1 LGIDAMLRCSRPAV
15 ALAALIVSFNCAA
28 GSGSAAF
35 SVNISLSNPG
45 APGTPPGT
53 VCVSQTLSDL
63 TGALVQVLCS
73 TGQFVTIGPRPG
85 APFIAHG
92 GAYSYYLSVGTGSRL
107 AGLGGLPVGAGTVT
121 EYRLY
126 SVDQANGTVDLLVG
140 F

>member
-1 LGIDAMLRCSRPAV
+1 MLRSACSAL
-15 ALAALIVSFNCAA
+15 ALAALAFSFNCAA
-28 GSGSAAF
+28 GTSAGAF

-45 APGTPPGT
+45 APPPGTPAGT

-73 TGQFVTIGPRPG
+73 TGQFVSIGPRPG

-107 AGLGGLPVGAGTVT
+107 AGLAGLPVGAGTVT

>member
-1 LGIDAMLRCSRPAV
+1 MMSRASRLAL
-15 ALAALIVSFNCAA
+15 ALAALILSFNCAA
-28 GSGSAAF
+28 GTSSGTF

-45 APGTPPGT
+45 APPTPPGTPPGT

-73 TGQFVTIGPRPG
+73 TGQFVSIGPRPG

-107 AGLGGLPVGAGTVT
+107 AGLSGLPVGAGTVT

>member
-1 LGIDAMLRCSRPAV
+1 MLRSSRLAL
-15 ALAALIVSFNCAA
+15 ALAALAFSFNCAA
-28 GSGSAAF
+28 GTSAGAF

-45 APGTPPGT
+45 APSTPGTPPGT

-73 TGQFVTIGPRPG
+73 TGQFVSIGPRPG
-85 APFIAHG
+85 AAFIAHG

-107 AGLGGLPVGAGTVT
+107 AGLSGLPVGAGTVT

>member
-1 LGIDAMLRCSRPAV
+1 MLRSSRLAL
-15 ALAALIVSFNCAA
+15 ALAALVLSFNCAA
-28 GSGSAAF
+28 GTSSGTF

-45 APGTPPGT
+45 APPVAPATPPGT

-73 TGQFVTIGPRPG
+73 TGQFVSIGPRPG

-121 EYRLY
+121 EYRLF